1 MSKWA
6 WLSTSL
12 AEKKGIFG
20 QFHQCLTFES
30 SIQRSN
36 GLISLEGDVET
47 YVDKVEKSEPD
58 ICVMY
63 AASSFTYRKDIKN
76 YRAFTNSTAA
86 NNGRTPLPISK
97 ALFDRVV
104 TVFSI
109 SPSFLHVLNTGL
121 AVFTSSI
128 GSKGRGDD
136 AAWEKAQFII
146 QQNRSYSAF
155 SIALTFSMSTGK
167 TRALI
172 FGAEHWVV
180 SNLFQSMASMP
191 TYPYGPMV
199 IPAVALELQA
209 QWFNDTV
216 RNLQDHIH
224 SIETITGMRQFNF
237 PHEVKGPS
245 PQDWKTLDLISITRD
260 LSSFLSRFAFLKLQA
275 ETGAYLVDRMIQ
287 TTELF
292 VDKIE
297 KNHREKEPINMSS
310 DQNSV
315 ISKLEE
321 VQSWYLGLKA
331 RCRYLSER
339 ASAQNQTVYC
349 LIASQYNLTDI
360 DIARASCNIAEETRK
375 ENEAMRAIAEITRRD
390 NELMIQVATDSRT
403 VAIATARDNSAMR
416 VIAAVTIL
424 FLPATFTATFF
435 SMTFFDFSDA
445 AKPRVSPWTWIY
457 VLVTATVTILIQSA
471 WAIMSRKK
479 KAKII
484 QRIPMLHASVA
495 EERL

>member
-1 MSKWA
+1 M
-6 WLSTSL
+6 
-12 AEKKGIFG
+12 
-20 QFHQCLTFES
+20 
-30 SIQRSN
+30 
-36 GLISLEGDVET
+36 
-47 YVDKVEKSEPD
+47 
-58 ICVMY
+58 
-63 AASSFTYRKDIKN
+63 
-76 YRAFTNSTAA
+76 
-86 NNGRTPLPISK
+86 PLPVSR
-97 ALFDRVV
+97 ALFERIV
-104 TVFSI
+104 TVFNI
-109 SPSFLHVLNTGL
+109 SPSFLHILNTGL
-121 AVFTSSI
+121 AVFTSSVTSQ
-128 GSKGRGDD
+128 GMGDD
-136 AAWEKAQFII
+136 VGWEKARMWHVYPRKNSLNRSLEFVV

-155 SIALTFSMSTGK
+155 SIALTFGISTGK

-172 FGAEHWVV
+172 FGAEPWVV
-180 SNLFQSMASMP
+180 SNLFQSMTSMTP
-191 TYPYGPMV
+191 HSYGPMV
-199 IPAVALELQA
+199 IPAVAMELQA

-260 LSSFLSRFAFLKLQA
+260 LSSFLSRFAFLNLQA
-275 ETGAYLVDRMIQ
+275 ETGAYLVDRMIK

-292 VDKIE
+292 IGRRE
-297 KNHREKEPINMSS
+297 KNHIKASS
-310 DQNSV
+310 DQYSV

-349 LIASQYNLTDI
+349 LIASQYNLADI
-360 DIARASCNIAEETRK
+360 EIARSSCNIAEEIRK
-375 ENEAMRAIAEITRRD
+375 ENEALRAIAEITRRD
-390 NELMIQVATDSRT
+390 NELMIQVATDSRS
-403 VAIATARDNSAMR
+403 VAIATARDNAAMR

-484 QRIPMLHASVA
+484 QRIPMLDASVA
-495 EERL
+495 EERP

>member
-1 MSKWA
+1 MSGWA

-12 AEKKGIFG
+12 AQKKSIFG
-20 QFHQCLTFES
+20 KFHQCLTYES
-30 SIQRSN
+30 PIEDTNPTPLGSN
-36 GLISLEGDVET
+36 GIISSEGDVDA
-47 YVDKVEKSEPD
+47 YVDNVEKSQPN
-58 ICVMY
+58 IC
-63 AASSFTYRKDIKN
+63 IL
-76 YRAFTNSTAA
+76 AFTNSTAA
-86 NNGRTPLPISK
+86 NNGRMPLPVSR
-97 ALFDRVV
+97 ALFERIV
-104 TVFSI
+104 TVFNI
-109 SPSFLHVLNTGL
+109 SPSFLHILNTGL
-121 AVFTSSI
+121 AVFTSSVTSQ
-128 GSKGRGDD
+128 GMGDD
-136 AAWEKAQFII
+136 VGWEKAQFVI

-155 SIALTFSMSTGK
+155 SIALTFGISTGK

-172 FGAEHWVV
+172 FGAEPWVV
-180 SNLFQSMASMP
+180 SNLFQSMTSMTP
-191 TYPYGPMV
+191 HSYGPMV
-199 IPAVALELQA
+199 IPAVAMELQA

-224 SIETITGMRQFNF
+224 SIETTTGMRQFNF

-260 LSSFLSRFAFLKLQA
+260 LSSFLSRFAFLNLQA
-275 ETGAYLVDRMIQ
+275 ETGAYLVDRMIK

-292 VDKIE
+292 IDRRE
-297 KNHREKEPINMSS
+297 KNHSKASS
-310 DQNSV
+310 DQYSV

-349 LIASQYNLTDI
+349 LIASQYNLADI
-360 DIARASCNIAEETRK
+360 EIARSSCNIAEEIRK
-375 ENEAMRAIAEITRRD
+375 ENEATRAIAEITRRD
-390 NELMIQVATDSRT
+390 NELMIQVATDSRS
-403 VAIATARDNSAMR
+403 VAIATARDNAAMR

-445 AKPRVSPWTWIY
+445 AKPRVSPWAWIY

-471 WAIMSRKK
+471 WAIMSKK
-479 KAKII
+479 QAKVI
-484 QRIPMLHASVA
+484 QRIPMLDASVA
-495 EERL
+495 EERP